1 MVLLSFC
8 LVGAPTAV
16 QMWAIVDRSAEFTL
30 AALFDSEDSVYRG
43 RTDLTFE
50 EFGQWYNAGG
60 FKSVPWMELVDL
72 SK

>member
-1 MVLLSFC
+1 MVLRYSC
-8 LVGAPTAV
+8 LVGDV
-16 QMWAIVDRSAEFTL
+16 QMWAIVDRSSEFTL

-43 RTDLTFE
+43 RADLTFE
-50 EFGQWYNAGG
+50 EFGLWYNEGG

>member
-1 MVLLSFC
+1 MIQPLTS
-8 LVGAPTAV
+8 TR

-30 AALFDSEDSVYRG
+30 EALFEDPESVYRG
-43 RTDLTFE
+43 RTGLTFE
-50 EFGQWYNAGG
+50 EFGLWYNEGG